1 MGIRS
6 LLRNAFGRSKATRE
20 ETGAAPSGADKPESA
35 TIPEAREESTPAPAT
50 PEAEVPAAR
59 TAPSEAPVTD
69 PAPTTPTLPAQGSRA
84 ERAVEASP
92 AREESAAHEESAGR
106 DAADVRNE
114 PAADAT
120 ATATPSTPAEPVEAD
135 EADEAVGKPEVGSAK
150 EAGAAEDDADEAV
163 AAGKS
168 DKDAPA
174 ADVSPAT
181 GPATGDTVADLVSQ
195 AFDNPAPTAAESA
208 EPAAEA
214 KALAEPEAEAAAK
227 PEPAAVTE
235 PVAEPEPAAVTEP
248 VAEPEPAA
256 VTEPVA
262 EPVSEPAAESEAD
275 KKAAA
280 APEPVQ
286 QPEAEAEAKPEPVA
300 AEAQPTPEPEATPE
314 PAAAPEAE
322 AKPAAE
328 QPKDE
333 PKAAASKTAEPKD
346 AAPKTAEPKADQ
358 PAADQPEAET
368 GTVTAPAA
376 AASLPSVAPALVS
389 LYKSAGSTLDKHG
402 LATQRAAVY
411 LVLDRSGSMRN
422 YYKDGTVQNLAEQ
435 ALGLSAHLDDD
446 ATVPVVFFSTDIDGT
461 ADIDLTNYEG
471 RIEELHAGL
480 GHMGR
485 TNYHWAINAVV
496 EHYKKSGAT
505 APAFVIFQTDGAP
518 TSKPAAEK
526 ALCEAAGLPLFWQF
540 IGFGDPDAKG
550 FDFLRKLDD
559 LTVPEKRAVD
569 NAGFFHAGRDP
580 RSLSHDEL
588 YQQLMV
594 EFPEWLA
601 EARAAGVL
609 KDN

>member
-59 TAPSEAPVTD
+59 TAPTETPAAD
-69 PAPTTPTLPAQGSRA
+69 PAPTTPTLPAQGSRVDRT
-84 ERAVEASP
+84 ERAEQAVESSPVREPAAAAEEPAAS
-92 AREESAAHEESAGR
+92 EEPAGR
-106 DAADVRNE
+106 DVTEVREE
-114 PAADAT
+114 PAADDAT
-120 ATATPSTPAEPVEAD
+120 TAAAASVSGEDEAIEAVEAAEPVVAV
-135 EADEAVGKPEVGSAK
+135 EAVEEP
-150 EAGAAEDDADEAV
+150 AAEAAGETTAAEATSDSAEGTAEPAV
-163 AAGKS
+163 AAGSS
-168 DKDAPA
+168 DKDEPA
-174 ADVSPAT
+174 ADVAPAT
-181 GPATGDTVADLVSQ
+181 ATEPATATDSATGDTVADLVSQ
-195 AFDNPAPTAAESA
+195 AFDSPGAAATAE
-208 EPAAEA
+208 
-214 KALAEPEAEAAAK
+214 AEPEAETAEAK
-227 PEPAAVTE
+227 AEPEVAEAKADVVTEPEAEPAAKAE
-235 PVAEPEPAAVTEP
+235 PAADAVEPEPE
-248 VAEPEPAA
+248 
-256 VTEPVA
+256 
-262 EPVSEPAAESEAD
+262 
-275 KKAAA
+275 
-280 APEPVQ
+280 
-286 QPEAEAEAKPEPVA
+286 VA
-300 AEAQPTPEPEATPE
+300 AEPKNE
-314 PAAAPEAE
+314 
-322 AKPAAE
+322 
-328 QPKDE
+328 PKDE
-333 PKAAASKTAEPKD
+333 PKAAAPKTEAPKTE
-346 AAPKTAEPKADQ
+346 APKTAEPQPAAPKADQ
-358 PAADQPEAET
+358 PATDEPEPAA
-368 GTVTAPAA
+368 VTSAA
-376 AASLPSVAPALVS
+376 AASLPTTAPALVS
-389 LYKSAGSTLDKHG
+389 LYKAAGSTLEKHG

-411 LVLDRSGSMRN
+411 LVLDRSGSMRP

-446 ATVPVVFFSTDIDGT
+446 ATVPVIFFSTDIDGT
-461 ADIDLTNYEG
+461 ADLDLANYEG

-496 EHYKKSGAT
+496 DHYKKSGAT

-526 ALCEAAGLPLFWQF
+526 ALCEAAGLPIFWQF

-559 LTVPEKRAVD
+559 LGVPEKRTVD

-594 EFPEWLA
+594 EFPEWLT

-609 KDN
+609 KDS

>member
-35 TIPEAREESTPAPAT
+35 TIPEAREESVPAATT

-59 TAPSEAPVTD
+59 TAPKETPDTD
-69 PAPTTPTLPAQGSRA
+69 PAPTTATLPAQGGPADRGDRA
-84 ERAVEASP
+84 AETSTARADEAAAEAPATAGPSAAGPVAAEPSAVEAT
-92 AREESAAHEESAGR
+92 EAAEAAEKPTA
-106 DAADVRNE
+106 DAAKDKATEDSGNDKDG
-114 PAADAT
+114 PAAVERAEEAST
-120 ATATPSTPAEPVEAD
+120 AA
-135 EADEAVGKPEVGSAK
+135 
-150 EAGAAEDDADEAV
+150 
-163 AAGKS
+163 
-168 DKDAPA
+168 APA
-174 ADVSPAT
+174 TS
-181 GPATGDTVADLVSQ
+181 DTVSDLVSQ
-195 AFDNPAPTAAESA
+195 AFDNPGQASAAAA
-208 EPAAEA
+208 EPAAESTEPKPQPEAEPVAEA
-214 KALAEPEAEAAAK
+214 KAEPEAKVTVEADVTAEVVA
-227 PEPAAVTE
+227 EPVVEPVTE
-235 PVAEPEPAAVTEP
+235 PVAEPAAEA
-248 VAEPEPAA
+248 VAEPEDKA
-256 VTEPVA
+256 VAEAKADAKAVA
-262 EPVSEPAAESEAD
+262 EPAATPEPE
-275 KKAAA
+275 A
-280 APEPVQ
+280 APEPV
-286 QPEAEAEAKPEPVA
+286 AEAEAQAEPTAEPVTEPVTEPKPK
-300 AEAQPTPEPEATPE
+300 AEDQ
-314 PAAAPEAE
+314 
-322 AKPAAE
+322 
-328 QPKDE
+328 
-333 PKAAASKTAEPKD
+333 PKAAD
-346 AAPKTAEPKADQ
+346 
-358 PAADQPEAET
+358 EAK
-368 GTVTAPAA
+368 A
-376 AASLPSVAPALVS
+376 AASLPTTAPALLS
-389 LYKSAGSTLDKHG
+389 LYKSAAATLDKHG

-435 ALGLSAHLDDD
+435 ALGLAAHFDDD

-471 RIEELHAGL
+471 RIAELHAGL

-485 TNYHWAINAVV
+485 TNYHWAVNAVI
-496 EHYKKSGAT
+496 EHYKKSGST

-559 LTVPEKRAVD
+559 LAVPEKRVVD

-580 RSLSHDEL
+580 RGLSHDEL

-601 EARAAGVL
+601 EARTAGII

>member
-35 TIPEAREESTPAPAT
+35 TIPEAREESVPAATAPA

-59 TAPSEAPVTD
+59 TAPTETPDTD
-69 PAPTTPTLPAQGSRA
+69 PAPAPTTATLPAQGGRA
-84 ERAVEASP
+84 DRGDRTAETSAVREDEAAAEAPATAEPSPVDASAVEPSVA
-92 AREESAAHEESAGR
+92 EETTVAGKS
-106 DAADVRNE
+106 E
-114 PAADAT
+114 ADAVEDKAGA
-120 ATATPSTPAEPVEAD
+120 ATGNDKDVPAD
-135 EADEAVGKPEVGSAK
+135 EALEAT
-150 EAGAAEDDADEAV
+150 DAV
-163 AAGKS
+163 
-168 DKDAPA
+168 APA
-174 ADVSPAT
+174 AS
-181 GPATGDTVADLVSQ
+181 DTVSDLVSQ
-195 AFDNPAPTAAESA
+195 AFDNPSQAPAADAEPTTDADADEPTTDAAAAEPTADAAEPERAAEPVAEVKETAEEEPVAEAEATPAAEPVATADAVAKPEPEPTVEPADAVVAEAADAAAVEAQAEA
-208 EPAAEA
+208 EPAAE
-214 KALAEPEAEAAAK
+214 PE
-227 PEPAAVTE
+227 
-235 PVAEPEPAAVTEP
+235 
-248 VAEPEPAA
+248 
-256 VTEPVA
+256 
-262 EPVSEPAAESEAD
+262 
-275 KKAAA
+275 A
-280 APEPVQ
+280 APEPVTG
-286 QPEAEAEAKPEPVA
+286 AAAKTEA
-300 AEAQPTPEPEATPE
+300 AE
-314 PAAAPEAE
+314 
-322 AKPAAE
+322 
-328 QPKDE
+328 
-333 PKAAASKTAEPKD
+333 
-346 AAPKTAEPKADQ
+346 AEPKAE
-358 PAADQPEAET
+358 PKPKAKSEAKQEET
-368 GTVTAPAA
+368 AA
-376 AASLPSVAPALVS
+376 AAEKAADRPGAETPGALPTVAPALLS
-389 LYKSAGSTLDKHG
+389 LYKSAGATLDKHG

-435 ALGLSAHLDDD
+435 ALGLAAHFDDD

-471 RIEELHAGL
+471 RIAELHAGL

-496 EHYKKSGAT
+496 DHYKKSGST

-526 ALCEAAGLPLFWQF
+526 ALCEAAGLPIFWQF

-559 LTVPEKRAVD
+559 LAVPEKRVID

-580 RSLSHDEL
+580 RGLSHDEL

-601 EARAAGVL
+601 EARTAGVI